1 MQRAGLLPAYVEIML
16 GAGAVEDARG
26 AQLELEALTE
36 GRRGEMLGPTVAH
49 TRGAVALVDGDAGR
63 ALAALREANRLWQEL
78 GARYESA
85 RTRELIGVACLR
97 LGDDD
102 AGRMELESARD
113 VYEQLGAVRDA
124 GRVRKLVGPTGPAA
138 PGGLTA
144 RELEIVRLV
153 ATGRTNRAIGDELVI
168 SEKTV
173 ARHLSNV
180 FSKLGVSSRSALT
193 AFAYEHELL

>member
-1 MQRAGLLPAYVEIML
+1 M
-16 GAGAVEDARG
+16 
-26 AQLELEALTE
+26 
-36 GRRGEMLGPTVAH
+36 
-49 TRGAVALVDGDAGR
+49 
-63 ALAALREANRLWQEL
+63 
-78 GARYESA
+78 
-85 RTRELIGVACLR
+85 LIGLACLQ

-113 VYEQLGAVRDA
+113 VYQRLGAVRDA
-124 GRVRKLVGPTGPAA
+124 GRVTKLAGLTGRAA

-153 ATGRTNRAIGDELVI
+153 ATGRTNRAIAEELVI

-180 FSKLGVSSRSALT
+180 FSKLGVSSRSAVT
-193 AFAYEHELL
+193 AFAYEHQLL